1 MKYRFILACWLLVWT
16 AAAAWSAPAPS
27 KTTVSLELKQTSLHQ
42 ALAILFDQLGLQYTI
57 EAGVYDPPITMKVRE
72 IPFEEALRA
81 MLRLVN
87 VTGSVPITY
96 TRVGDLYQIGY
107 RRASPAPEATA
118 AEPGPARQ
126 K

>member
-57 EAGVYDPPITMKVRE
+57 EAGVYDPPITMKGRE
-72 IPFEEALRA
+72 IPFEEALPA
-81 MLRLVN
+81 MLRLAN
-87 VTGSVPITY
+87 RTGPAPLPPTPACDPYHKCY
-96 TRVGDLYQIGY
+96 TR
-107 RRASPAPEATA
+107 AHP
-118 AEPGPARQ
+118 
-126 K
+126 